1 MFSVQDVVISQ
12 VGHPIAIQNEYR
24 NARYSSPRA
33 LDFVTS
39 WCVANLASQ
48 PELGLCSKRRNWT
61 YCLDHR
67 YTAAVE
73 AHLENFSSICRP

>member
-12 VGHPIAIQNEYR
+12 VGHPITTQKGYR

-33 LDFVTS
+33 LDFDTS

-73 AHLENFSSICRP
+73 AYLESLRSKCR